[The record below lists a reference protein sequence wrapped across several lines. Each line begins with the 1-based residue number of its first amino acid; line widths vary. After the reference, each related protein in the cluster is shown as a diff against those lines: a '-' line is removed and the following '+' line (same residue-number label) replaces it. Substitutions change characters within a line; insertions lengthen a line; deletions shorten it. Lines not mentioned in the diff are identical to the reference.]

1 MSWGIFVE
9 PFKNVEHIFP
19 TQQRDVSTI
28 VAKAKLDSNIK
39 EIIIFGSSVTSA
51 CNPWSDIDVYFD
63 LEEDK
68 PLPYFGISTGLDAW
82 TNFLV
87 DKHLMS
93 EIKEKGVVVYE
104 RDPNGQSIQ

>member
-1 MSWGIFVE
+1 MKWDVFVD

-28 VAKAKLDSNIK
+28 VAKATLDSNIK
-39 EIIIFGSSVTSA
+39 EVIIFGSSVTDA
-51 CNPWSDIDVYFD
+51 CNPWSDIDVYFN

-68 PLPYFGISTGLDAW
+68 LLPYFGISTGLDAW

-87 DKHLMS
+87 DDYLMK
-93 EIKEKGVVVYE
+93 EIKEKGVVVFE
-104 RDPNGQSIQ
+104 RDPNGQSIP